1 MLAVV
6 SMALVSCGG
15 GGLKPAKNAFLY
27 ADHGDCLGRTTSEI
41 KTKNVWD
48 DKLDRY
54 VDIPDEKYYF
64 VDIDEK
70 GSNDCLKDYLKIT
83 RAAISKTGM
92 RQLAVTVDLEVVKDI
107 VLPKSDLPK
116 CEECY
121 DYYEVEFKPYGRFE
135 LLDKNLVL
143 LADSYERR
151 LPEGKKGD
159 VKSLSI
165 DIETGNYNG
174 KDSPDAIL
182 KNAKYVRFNNVSLR
196 ATSGL
201 GSRITGSRYLYGKE
215 KIN

>member
-41 KTKNVWD
+41 KTKSVWD

-121 DYYEVEFKPYGRFE
+121 EYREVEFKPYGRFE

-143 LADSYERR
+143 LADSYER

-196 ATSGL
+196 ATTL
-201 GSRITGSRYLYGKE
+201 GSIEMVNTLYGKE

>member
-27 ADHGDCLGRTTSEI
+27 ADHGDCLGKTKIEI

-64 VDIDEK
+64 VDIDDK

-83 RAAISKTGM
+83 RAAISQTGLE
-92 RQLAVTVDLEVVKDI
+92 QLAVTVDLEVVKDI

-121 DYYEVEFKPYGRFE
+121 EYREVEFKPYGTFE

-143 LADSYERR
+143 LAASYER

-165 DIETGNYNG
+165 DIKTGRP
-174 KDSPDAIL
+174 SEVL

-196 ATSGL
+196 ATTL
-201 GSRITGSRYLYGKE
+201 GSIEIVNTLYGKE